1 MPGMQG
7 IYTGIRILEL
17 CNDMAGAFAGQICA
31 DRGAEVIK
39 VEPLGGDP
47 LRSTDSYEEN
57 ESKLF
62 QSLNRGKKSVCLDL
76 AARGSSALM
85 DRLVASADVIIMGLD
100 RDQTALYKLDYELA
114 QSLNAKVIYITI
126 DYFGS
131 QGEWADRPANDLVMQ
146 AFSGMLASEGKRDKN
161 GNPRTIVSLRMA
173 ERSTG
178 FLVALA
184 VSTGLL
190 HRARSGEGQLIE
202 TSQLKNLLAL
212 QGARISDNPVA
223 DAPVR
228 TPRQEQIRA
237 LRQRNAPFREYV
249 ASGTAANLLFGNV
262 FYRPYQ
268 TKDGAV
274 FMGALSRPLRDKA
287 RKALESDYLHRDDP
301 NYDPDNPEFVAY
313 CIEQAAIVVTRFRH
327 KTTAQWMEIFERE
340 GVPAGPVLFPED
352 LSTAPQIVANDYVI
366 AVDHDTAGQQLQVAP
381 HAQFGLFPLSQLSG
395 SPPLGRDTDAC
406 LHGLGL
412 TEEDTRR
419 LRRERTIR

>member
-1 MPGMQG
+1 MEG
-7 IYTGIRILEL
+7 IYTGIRILEY

-62 QSLNRGKKSVCLDL
+62 QSLNRGKKSICIDL
-76 AARGSSALM
+76 AARGSAVLM
-85 DRLVASADVIIMGLD
+85 DKLVASADVIIMGLE
-100 RDQTALYKLDYELA
+100 RDQTALFRLDYETV
-114 QSLNAKVIYITI
+114 QSLNENVVYISI

-131 QGEWADRPANDLVMQ
+131 KGDWAGRPANDLVMQ
-146 AFSGMLASEGKRDKN
+146 AFSGMLVSEGKRKEN
-161 GNPRTIVSLRMA
+161 GTPMTIVSLRMA

-190 HRARSGEGQLIE
+190 HRARCGRGQLIE

-212 QGARISDNPVA
+212 QSGRISDNPKA
-223 DAPVR
+223 DERVR
-228 TPRQEQIRA
+228 TPRQEKIKS
-237 LRQRNAPFREYV
+237 LRQRNAPFQEYLDT
-249 ASGTAANLLFGNV
+249 GPAAAIVLGNA

-274 FMGALSRPLRDKA
+274 FMGALSRALRDKA
-287 RKALESDYLHRDDP
+287 RIALDSDYLHRDDP
-301 NYDPDNPEFVAY
+301 NYDTHNAEFVAY
-313 CIEQAAIVVTRFRH
+313 CIEQAKIVVAKFRC

-352 LSTAPQIVANDYVI
+352 LSSEPQIVENDYVV
-366 AVDHDTAGQQLQVAP
+366 AVEHETAGEQIQVAP
-381 HAQFGLFPLSQLSG
+381 HAQFGLFPLGQLKG
-395 SPPLGRDTDAC
+395 SPPLGRDTDTC
-406 LHGLGL
+406 LHGLGFSEQE
-412 TEEDTRR
+412 TDRM
-419 LRRERTIR
+419 RREGAIR